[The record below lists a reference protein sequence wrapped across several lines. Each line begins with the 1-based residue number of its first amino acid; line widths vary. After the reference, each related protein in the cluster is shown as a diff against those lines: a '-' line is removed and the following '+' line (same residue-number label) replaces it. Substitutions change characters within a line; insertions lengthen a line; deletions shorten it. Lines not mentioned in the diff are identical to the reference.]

1 MTKAQTIDA
10 LVKVTGLRKKDINE
24 VLNSLTAIGYEEM
37 RVNGK
42 FTIPNFGSL
51 TVMED
56 NVIKTNFK
64 FRAVNAI
71 EDMLLA

>member
-10 LVKVTGLRKKDINE
+10 LVKITGLRKKDINE

-51 TVMED
+51 TVIED
-56 NVIKTNFK
+56 GVVKTNFK

>member
-1 MTKAQTIDA
+1 
-10 LVKVTGLRKKDINE
+10 
-24 VLNSLTAIGYEEM
+24 
-37 RVNGK
+37 
-42 FTIPNFGSL
+42 
-51 TVMED
+51 VMED